1 MSDFTI
7 NIDSKLDLSK
17 ARSEMNSFLSEFKNE
32 PIKINVEL
40 DSKSINTT
48 NFGKQIQS
56 SFSSAGTNAGKAF
69 TKNMESTINSTNINK
84 LVSRL
89 NAKGISKDI
98 VSGAEKSLN
107 TLTKAGIQINKIKEV
122 FSGDNLVSLKI
133 DGVDSLGNA
142 VSVIDKLNKKT
153 KEFVSTTTYTTSFKD
168 ISKDAENAKSKL
180 LSLDEIKTRLFKAQ
194 GNVGSLQ
201 AQFGN
206 VDKFSQDFN
215 ELGISIKNALSQ
227 ADNGDSSK
235 LSSALAEIE
244 GKVKTLTTS
253 TREWH
258 KVNQTEADITAS
270 SRKYLEDTEKA
281 VNKQKELQSALI
293 AFKKQNSTLF
303 DQKSENYSSSIVD
316 EFSEVENAINRI
328 SSISSAKIASNM
340 FSGLRASVKTA
351 TEEIKTESSELEKV
365 QDKFANA
372 QSKFNSIQSAFS
384 KSSQS
389 VLGTNGYNQIQAYL
403 NQATSAMERFNAEAR
418 QGENANLDSINADMK
433 EFISLTNRATSEYNK
448 LNAPASVVKQ
458 QNTLNEFQRWM
469 NKNSKA
475 YKAGGTRYNSI
486 ISSLQG
492 NLTGGQLEEA
502 ISQIKSFKT
511 EMELTG
517 NVGLSFSQEMGRGMK
532 VIGQFATTYGIIHR
546 IPEVISNMTTQVI
559 NVDDAITN
567 LRMATSISN
576 EEALNLMSTYSKL
589 GDELKA
595 TSVDVAASAT
605 EWLKQGKSIQEAQN
619 LAKDSIVLSKIGGLS
634 SEESTKTIT
643 AAMKSYNMAESEVMG
658 FVDKISAIDLVS
670 ATDVG
675 GLSQAFNEVAANAK
689 NAGVEAEKLLSYAAV
704 IGETSQE
711 GMASVGTSLNAIFSR
726 MGNIKLSRLKDYETG
741 EDLSNVETV
750 LRGVGIQLRDSQDQF
765 REFDDVLDDTA
776 SKWSSF
782 SSVQQRAIA
791 SAFAGTHHMNSFLI
805 LMQNWNKV
813 QEYTKTANEA
823 SGQSMEKFAAYQE
836 SATGKIEGFKNA
848 FQSLSTTTINSNVF
862 KGLID
867 SGTTLLNILTQLIDV
882 GGGIPLIFG
891 GTTIVKA
898 IKNFDR
904 SNDFVLYGCESIV
917 A

>member
-7 NIDSKLDLSK
+7 NIDSKLDLSNAETK
-17 ARSEMNSFLSEFKNE
+17 IKDFIKTYSND
-32 PIKINVEL
+32 PIQIKVEL
-40 DSKSINTT
+40 DPKSINTT

-69 TKNMESTINSTNINK
+69 TKNMESTINTKNITD
-84 LVSRL
+84 LVNRL
-89 NAKGISKDI
+89 NSKGISQNI

-107 TLTKAGIQINKIKEV
+107 TLTKAGVQINKIREV
-122 FSGDNLVSLKI
+122 FSNDKLTSLKI

-142 VSVIDKLNKKT
+142 VSVVDKLNTKT
-153 KEFVSTTTYTTSFKD
+153 KEWTTTTSYSSNSIKNITKSFNQLDATTASNKTLTWLKNNSKAAKDYGDRLKELAELQRTATNADDLKNYTKQV
-168 ISKDAENAKSKL
+168 N
-180 LSLDEIKTRLFKAQ
+180 EIKTLAASQGKTGASFGAEFKRA
-194 GNVGSLQ
+194 
-201 AQFGN
+201 FG
-206 VDKFSQDFN
+206 Q
-215 ELGISIKNALSQ
+215 
-227 ADNGDSSK
+227 
-235 LSSALAEIE
+235 
-244 GKVKTLTTS
+244 
-253 TREWH
+253 
-258 KVNQTEADITAS
+258 
-270 SRKYLEDTEKA
+270 
-281 VNKQKELQSALI
+281 
-293 AFKKQNSTLF
+293 
-303 DQKSENYSSSIVD
+303 
-316 EFSEVENAINRI
+316 
-328 SSISSAKIASNM
+328 
-340 FSGLRASVKTA
+340 
-351 TEEIKTESSELEKV
+351 
-365 QDKFANA
+365 
-372 QSKFNSIQSAFS
+372 
-384 KSSQS
+384 
-389 VLGTNGYNQIQAYL
+389 
-403 NQATSAMERFNAEAR
+403 
-418 QGENANLDSINADMK
+418 
-433 EFISLTNRATSEYNK
+433 
-448 LNAPASVVKQ
+448 
-458 QNTLNEFQRWM
+458 
-469 NKNSKA
+469 
-475 YKAGGTRYNSI
+475 
-486 ISSLQG
+486 
-492 NLTGGQLEEA
+492 
-502 ISQIKSFKT
+502 
-511 EMELTG
+511 
-517 NVGLSFSQEMGRGMK
+517 
-532 VIGQFATTYGIIHR
+532 IGQFTTIYGTIQK
-546 IPEVISNMTTQVI
+546 IPQVIRNMTTQVI

-595 TSVDVAASAT
+595 TSVDVATSAT

-782 SSVQQRAIA
+782 SSVQQRAVA

-848 FQSLSTTTINSNVF
+848 FQSLSTTAIDSNIF

-867 SGTTLLNILTQLIDV
+867 SGTTLLEILTQLIDV
-882 GGGIPLIFG
+882 GGGIPLMLGAIG
-891 GTTIVKA
+891 GVKLFKNLDQPKSWLHSFTIEWVY
-898 IKNFDR
+898 F
-904 SNDFVLYGCESIV
+904 YGENYMV

>member
-40 DSKSINTT
+40 DPKSINTA

-56 SFSSAGTNAGKAF
+56 SFSSAGTNAGKAYSTALQAQINTMAKTQRNAF
-69 TKNMESTINSTNINK
+69 SEPLKNM
-84 LVSRL
+84 
-89 NAKGISKDI
+89 SKY
-98 VSGAEKSLN
+98 EKSYSDMWNRLLSKAPSTYGKN
-107 TLTKAGIQINKIKEV
+107 QQQIAFDKYFAQVEQMAQKASEVQKRVSQKFIDVESSSVKKTLTKYSGTNSSEYKALESSYNKLISLQKELKTGISDDGFGRTLSDKAMVSKYQQFYEV
-122 FSGDNLVSLKI
+122 L
-133 DGVDSLGNA
+133 
-142 VSVIDKLNKKT
+142 T
-153 KEFVSTTTYTTSFKD
+153 KCKNEM
-168 ISKDAENAKSKL
+168 KL
-180 LSLDEIKTRLFKAQ
+180 LSNESSSFAKPFNQLDATTASNKTLTWLKNNSKAAKDYGDRLKELAELQRTATNADDLKNYTKQVNEIKTLAASKGKTGASFGAEFKRA
-194 GNVGSLQ
+194 
-201 AQFGN
+201 FG
-206 VDKFSQDFN
+206 Q
-215 ELGISIKNALSQ
+215 
-227 ADNGDSSK
+227 
-235 LSSALAEIE
+235 
-244 GKVKTLTTS
+244 
-253 TREWH
+253 
-258 KVNQTEADITAS
+258 
-270 SRKYLEDTEKA
+270 
-281 VNKQKELQSALI
+281 
-293 AFKKQNSTLF
+293 
-303 DQKSENYSSSIVD
+303 
-316 EFSEVENAINRI
+316 
-328 SSISSAKIASNM
+328 
-340 FSGLRASVKTA
+340 
-351 TEEIKTESSELEKV
+351 
-365 QDKFANA
+365 
-372 QSKFNSIQSAFS
+372 
-384 KSSQS
+384 
-389 VLGTNGYNQIQAYL
+389 
-403 NQATSAMERFNAEAR
+403 
-418 QGENANLDSINADMK
+418 
-433 EFISLTNRATSEYNK
+433 
-448 LNAPASVVKQ
+448 
-458 QNTLNEFQRWM
+458 
-469 NKNSKA
+469 
-475 YKAGGTRYNSI
+475 
-486 ISSLQG
+486 
-492 NLTGGQLEEA
+492 
-502 ISQIKSFKT
+502 
-511 EMELTG
+511 
-517 NVGLSFSQEMGRGMK
+517 
-532 VIGQFATTYGIIHR
+532 IGQFTAIYGTIQR
-546 IPEVISNMTTQVI
+546 IPEVISNMSTQVI

-567 LRMATSISN
+567 LRMATSINN
-576 EEALNLMSTYSKL
+576 EEALKLMSTYSKL

-782 SSVQQRAIA
+782 SSVQQRAVA

-848 FQSLSTTTINSNVF
+848 FQSLSTTAIDSNVF

-882 GGGIPLIFG
+882 GGIIPLIFG

>member
-48 NFGKQIQS
+48 NFGKQMQN
-56 SFSSAGTNAGKAF
+56 SFSSAGTNAGKAYSTALQNQINAMAKTQRNAF
-69 TKNMESTINSTNINK
+69 SEPLKNMSKYEKSYSDMWNK
-84 LVSRL
+84 LLSKAPNTYGKNQQQIAFDKYFAQVEQMAQKASEVQKRVSQKFL
-89 NAKGISKDI
+89 DVESSSIKK
-98 VSGAEKSLN
+98 
-107 TLTKAGIQINKIKEV
+107 TLTKYSGNSSSEYKALESSYNKLISLQKELKTGISDDGFGRTLSDKAMVSKYQQFYEV
-122 FSGDNLVSLKI
+122 L
-133 DGVDSLGNA
+133 
-142 VSVIDKLNKKT
+142 T
-153 KEFVSTTTYTTSFKD
+153 KCKNEM
-168 ISKDAENAKSKL
+168 KL
-180 LSLDEIKTRLFKAQ
+180 LSNESSSFAKPFNQLDATTASNKTLTWLKNNSKAAKDYGDRLKELAELQRTATNADDLKNYTKQVNEIKTLAASQGKTGASFGAEFK
-194 GNVGSLQ
+194 
-201 AQFGN
+201 
-206 VDKFSQDFN
+206 
-215 ELGISIKNALSQ
+215 
-227 ADNGDSSK
+227 
-235 LSSALAEIE
+235 
-244 GKVKTLTTS
+244 
-253 TREWH
+253 R
-258 KVNQTEADITAS
+258 
-270 SRKYLEDTEKA
+270 
-281 VNKQKELQSALI
+281 
-293 AFKKQNSTLF
+293 AFEQ
-303 DQKSENYSSSIVD
+303 
-316 EFSEVENAINRI
+316 
-328 SSISSAKIASNM
+328 
-340 FSGLRASVKTA
+340 
-351 TEEIKTESSELEKV
+351 
-365 QDKFANA
+365 
-372 QSKFNSIQSAFS
+372 
-384 KSSQS
+384 
-389 VLGTNGYNQIQAYL
+389 
-403 NQATSAMERFNAEAR
+403 
-418 QGENANLDSINADMK
+418 
-433 EFISLTNRATSEYNK
+433 
-448 LNAPASVVKQ
+448 
-458 QNTLNEFQRWM
+458 
-469 NKNSKA
+469 
-475 YKAGGTRYNSI
+475 
-486 ISSLQG
+486 
-492 NLTGGQLEEA
+492 
-502 ISQIKSFKT
+502 
-511 EMELTG
+511 
-517 NVGLSFSQEMGRGMK
+517 
-532 VIGQFATTYGIIHR
+532 IGQFTAIYGTIQK
-546 IPEVISNMTTQVI
+546 IPQVISNMTTQVI

-726 MGNIKLSRLKDYETG
+726 MGNIKLSRLKDYNTG

-750 LRGVGIQLRDSQDQF
+750 LRGVGIQLRDSQGQF

-776 SKWSSF
+776 SKWSNF
-782 SSVQQRAIA
+782 SSVQQIAVA

-848 FQSLSTTTINSNVF
+848 FQSLSTTAIDSNVF

-882 GGGIPLIFG
+882 GGGIPLMLGAIG
-891 GTTIVKA
+891 GTA
-898 IKNFDR
+898 FIKNLDWI
-904 SNDFVLYGCESIV
+904 Y
-917 A
+917 

>member
-7 NIDSKLDLSK
+7 NIDSKLDLSNAETK
-17 ARSEMNSFLSEFKNE
+17 IKDFIKTYSNDPIQIKVEFD
-32 PIKINVEL
+32 P
-40 DSKSINTT
+40 KSINTN

-69 TKNMESTINSTNINK
+69 TKNMESTINRTNIDQ

-98 VSGAEKSLN
+98 ISGAEKSLD
-107 TLTKAGIQINKIKEV
+107 TLTKAGIKINTIKEV
-122 FSGDNLVSLKI
+122 FSGDNLISLKI
-133 DGVDSLGNA
+133 DGIDKGENA
-142 VSVIDKLNKKT
+142 VSIVDKLNKKT
-153 KEFVSTTTYTTSFKD
+153 KEWTSTTTYTTSFKD
-168 ISKDAENAKSKL
+168 VAKDAESAKSKL
-180 LSLDEIKTRLFKAQ
+180 LSLDEIKSRLFKAQ

-227 ADNGDSSK
+227 ADNGDASK

-244 GKVKTLTTS
+244 GKVKTLTTA

-258 KVNQTEADITAS
+258 KVNQTETDITVSAKKQLETTE
-270 SRKYLEDTEKA
+270 KYLSR
-281 VNKQKELQSALI
+281 QKELQSQLD
-293 AFKKQNSTLF
+293 AFKKQNLTFLYPNSNHYST
-303 DQKSENYSSSIVD
+303 SIV
-316 EFSEVENAINRI
+316 SEVKTVENAIK
-328 SSISSAKIASNM
+328 SISSVSDSKVASNM
-340 FSGLRASVKTA
+340 FSGLKASVKNAGKEIQDEINSTSKAFNQLDATTASNKTLTWLKNNSKVAKDYGDRLKELAELQRTA
-351 TEEIKTESSELEKV
+351 TNADDLKNYTKQVNEIKTLAASQGKTGASFGAEFKRAFGQIGE
-365 QDKFANA
+365 FTAIYGT
-372 QSKFNSIQSAFS
+372 IQ
-384 KSSQS
+384 K
-389 VLGTNGYNQIQAYL
+389 
-403 NQATSAMERFNAEAR
+403 
-418 QGENANLDSINADMK
+418 
-433 EFISLTNRATSEYNK
+433 
-448 LNAPASVVKQ
+448 
-458 QNTLNEFQRWM
+458 
-469 NKNSKA
+469 
-475 YKAGGTRYNSI
+475 
-486 ISSLQG
+486 
-492 NLTGGQLEEA
+492 
-502 ISQIKSFKT
+502 
-511 EMELTG
+511 
-517 NVGLSFSQEMGRGMK
+517 
-532 VIGQFATTYGIIHR
+532 
-546 IPEVISNMTTQVI
+546 IPQVISNMTTQVI

-576 EEALNLMSTYSKL
+576 EEALKLMSTYSKL

-689 NAGVEAEKLLSYAAV
+689 NAGVETEKLLSYAAV

-776 SKWSSF
+776 SKWASF

-848 FQSLSTTTINSNVF
+848 FQSLSTTVIDSNVF

-867 SGTTLLNILTQLIDV
+867 SGTTLLEILTQLIDV
-882 GGGIPLIFG
+882 GGGMPLMLGAIG
-891 GTTIVKA
+891 GTA
-898 IKNFDR
+898 FFKNLDWI
-904 SNDFVLYGCESIV
+904 Y
-917 A
+917 

>member
-7 NIDSKLDLSK
+7 NIDSKLDLSDAETK
-17 ARSEMNSFLSEFKNE
+17 IKNFIKTYSND
-32 PIKINVEL
+32 PIQIKVEL
-40 DSKSINTT
+40 DPKSINTS

-56 SFSSAGTNAGKAF
+56 SFSSVGTNAGKAYSTALQAQINTMAKTQRNAF
-69 TKNMESTINSTNINK
+69 SEPLKN
-84 LVSRL
+84 
-89 NAKGISKDI
+89 ISKY
-98 VSGAEKSLN
+98 EKSYSDMWNRLLSKAPSTYGKN
-107 TLTKAGIQINKIKEV
+107 QQQIAFDKYFAQVEQMAQKASEVQKRVSQKFLDVESSSIKKTLTKYSGTNSSEYKALESSYSKLISLQKELKTGISDDGFGKTLSDKEMV
-122 FSGDNLVSLKI
+122 LKYQQFYE
-133 DGVDSLGNA
+133 VL
-142 VSVIDKLNKKT
+142 T
-153 KEFVSTTTYTTSFKD
+153 KCKNEM
-168 ISKDAENAKSKL
+168 KL
-180 LSLDEIKTRLFKAQ
+180 LSNESSSFAKPFNQLDATTASNKTLTWLKNNSKAAKDYGDRLKELAELQRTATNADDLKNYTKQVNEIKTLAASQGKTGASFGAEFKRA
-194 GNVGSLQ
+194 
-201 AQFGN
+201 FG
-206 VDKFSQDFN
+206 Q
-215 ELGISIKNALSQ
+215 
-227 ADNGDSSK
+227 
-235 LSSALAEIE
+235 
-244 GKVKTLTTS
+244 
-253 TREWH
+253 
-258 KVNQTEADITAS
+258 
-270 SRKYLEDTEKA
+270 
-281 VNKQKELQSALI
+281 
-293 AFKKQNSTLF
+293 
-303 DQKSENYSSSIVD
+303 
-316 EFSEVENAINRI
+316 
-328 SSISSAKIASNM
+328 
-340 FSGLRASVKTA
+340 
-351 TEEIKTESSELEKV
+351 
-365 QDKFANA
+365 
-372 QSKFNSIQSAFS
+372 
-384 KSSQS
+384 
-389 VLGTNGYNQIQAYL
+389 
-403 NQATSAMERFNAEAR
+403 
-418 QGENANLDSINADMK
+418 
-433 EFISLTNRATSEYNK
+433 
-448 LNAPASVVKQ
+448 
-458 QNTLNEFQRWM
+458 
-469 NKNSKA
+469 
-475 YKAGGTRYNSI
+475 
-486 ISSLQG
+486 
-492 NLTGGQLEEA
+492 
-502 ISQIKSFKT
+502 
-511 EMELTG
+511 
-517 NVGLSFSQEMGRGMK
+517 
-532 VIGQFATTYGIIHR
+532 IGQFTAIYGVIQR
-546 IPEVISNMTTQVI
+546 IPQVISNMTTQVI

-576 EEALNLMSTYSKL
+576 EEALKLMSTYSKL

-689 NAGVEAEKLLSYAAV
+689 NAGVETEKLLSYAAV

-750 LRGVGIQLRDSQDQF
+750 LRGVGIQLRGSQDQF

-776 SKWSSF
+776 SKWASF

-848 FQSLSTTTINSNVF
+848 FQSLSTTVIDSNVF

-882 GGGIPLIFG
+882 GSIIPLIFG
-891 GTTIVKA
+891 GTAVVKA
-898 IKNFDR
+898 IENFDR

>member
-7 NIDSKLDLSK
+7 NIDSKLDLSNAETK
-17 ARSEMNSFLSEFKNE
+17 IKDFIRTYSNDPLQIKVEFD
-32 PIKINVEL
+32 P
-40 DSKSINTT
+40 KSINTN

-69 TKNMESTINSTNINK
+69 TKNMESSINTKNITD
-84 LVSRL
+84 LVNRL
-89 NAKGISKDI
+89 NSKGISQNI

-107 TLTKAGIQINKIKEV
+107 TLTKAGVQINKIREV
-122 FSGDNLVSLKI
+122 FSNDKLTSLKI
-133 DGVDSLGNA
+133 DGVDSLGNV
-142 VSVIDKLNKKT
+142 VSVVDKLNTKT
-153 KEFVSTTTYTTSFKD
+153 KEWTTTTSYSSNSIKNITKSFNQLDATTASNKTLTWLKNNSKAAKDYGDRLKELAELQRTATNADDLKNYTKQV
-168 ISKDAENAKSKL
+168 N
-180 LSLDEIKTRLFKAQ
+180 EIKTLAASQGKTGASFGTEFKRA
-194 GNVGSLQ
+194 
-201 AQFGN
+201 FGQIGE
-206 VDKFSQDFN
+206 F
-215 ELGISIKNALSQ
+215 
-227 ADNGDSSK
+227 
-235 LSSALAEIE
+235 
-244 GKVKTLTTS
+244 
-253 TREWH
+253 
-258 KVNQTEADITAS
+258 TAI
-270 SRKYLEDTEKA
+270 YGTI
-281 VNKQKELQSALI
+281 QK
-293 AFKKQNSTLF
+293 
-303 DQKSENYSSSIVD
+303 
-316 EFSEVENAINRI
+316 
-328 SSISSAKIASNM
+328 
-340 FSGLRASVKTA
+340 
-351 TEEIKTESSELEKV
+351 
-365 QDKFANA
+365 
-372 QSKFNSIQSAFS
+372 
-384 KSSQS
+384 
-389 VLGTNGYNQIQAYL
+389 
-403 NQATSAMERFNAEAR
+403 
-418 QGENANLDSINADMK
+418 
-433 EFISLTNRATSEYNK
+433 
-448 LNAPASVVKQ
+448 
-458 QNTLNEFQRWM
+458 
-469 NKNSKA
+469 
-475 YKAGGTRYNSI
+475 
-486 ISSLQG
+486 
-492 NLTGGQLEEA
+492 
-502 ISQIKSFKT
+502 
-511 EMELTG
+511 
-517 NVGLSFSQEMGRGMK
+517 
-532 VIGQFATTYGIIHR
+532 
-546 IPEVISNMTTQVI
+546 IPQVISNMTTQVI

-576 EEALNLMSTYSKL
+576 EEALKLMSTYSKL

-689 NAGVEAEKLLSYAAV
+689 NAGVETEKLLSYAAV

-823 SGQSMEKFAAYQE
+823 SGQSMEKFASYQE

-848 FQSLSTTTINSNVF
+848 FQSLSTTVIDSNVF

-882 GGGIPLIFG
+882 GGGIPLMLGAIG
-891 GTTIVKA
+891 GTA
-898 IKNFDR
+898 FIKNLDLFY
-904 SNDFVLYGCESIV
+904 FKLV
-917 A
+917 ASYERMQRKWCCKQLCVVTF

>member
-1 MSDFTI
+1 MKGVDYMPMDF
-7 NIDSKLDLSK
+7 DV
-17 ARSEMNSFLSEFKNE
+17 
-32 PIKINVEL
+32 NV
-40 DSKSINTT
+40 KVRTT
-48 NFGKQIQS
+48 
-56 SFSSAGTNAGKAF
+56 
-69 TKNMESTINSTNINK
+69 
-84 LVSRL
+84 
-89 NAKGISKDI
+89 
-98 VSGAEKSLN
+98 GAEKIDALEKQVNSL
-107 TLTKAGIQINKIKEV
+107 
-122 FSGDNLVSLKI
+122 
-133 DGVDSLGNA
+133 
-142 VSVIDKLNKKT
+142 
-153 KEFVSTTTYTTSFKD
+153 
-168 ISKDAENAKSKL
+168 
-180 LSLDEIKTRLFKAQ
+180 
-194 GNVGSLQ
+194 
-201 AQFGN
+201 
-206 VDKFSQDFN
+206 
-215 ELGISIKNALSQ
+215 
-227 ADNGDSSK
+227 
-235 LSSALAEIE
+235 
-244 GKVKTLTTS
+244 
-253 TREWH
+253 
-258 KVNQTEADITAS
+258 
-270 SRKYLEDTEKA
+270 
-281 VNKQKELQSALI
+281 
-293 AFKKQNSTLF
+293 
-303 DQKSENYSSSIVD
+303 
-316 EFSEVENAINRI
+316 
-328 SSISSAKIASNM
+328 
-340 FSGLRASVKTA
+340 
-351 TEEIKTESSELEKV
+351 KTESIKVKVDVDKSSLSKLNLNTNGLKIKPTVDTSGIKQATKDFQIVKNLATQISQTKIKIAGLDTSKNANEISVLQKQLRQMESDYRILMKTFSSGFDKNQLGSLEKIFGNAD
-365 QDKFANA
+365 DKIA
-372 QSKFNSIQSAFS
+372 QISARAKDLTKSIQSAVKPF
-384 KSSQS
+384 
-389 VLGTNGYNQIQAYL
+389 NQL
-403 NQATSAMERFNAEAR
+403 DATTASN
-418 QGENANLDSINADMK
+418 K
-433 EFISLTNRATSEYNK
+433 TLTWLKN
-448 LNAPASVVKQ
+448 
-458 QNTLNEFQRWM
+458 
-469 NKNSKA
+469 NSKA
-475 YKAGGTRYNSI
+475 AKDYGDRLKELAE
-486 ISSLQG
+486 LQRTATNADDLKNYTKQVNEIKTLAASQG
-492 NLTGGQLEEA
+492 KTGASFGAEFKRAFGQ
-502 ISQIKSFKT
+502 
-511 EMELTG
+511 
-517 NVGLSFSQEMGRGMK
+517 
-532 VIGQFATTYGIIHR
+532 IGQFTAIYGVIQR
-546 IPEVISNMTTQVI
+546 IPQVISNMTTQAI

-576 EEALNLMSTYSKL
+576 EEALKLMSTYSKL

-689 NAGVEAEKLLSYAAV
+689 NAGVETEKLLSYAAV

-776 SKWSSF
+776 SKWASF

-848 FQSLSTTTINSNVF
+848 FQSLSTTAIDSNIF

-891 GTTIVKA
+891 GTAVVKA

>member
-1 MSDFTI
+1 MPMDF
-7 NIDSKLDLSK
+7 DV
-17 ARSEMNSFLSEFKNE
+17 
-32 PIKINVEL
+32 NV
-40 DSKSINTT
+40 KVRTT
-48 NFGKQIQS
+48 
-56 SFSSAGTNAGKAF
+56 
-69 TKNMESTINSTNINK
+69 
-84 LVSRL
+84 
-89 NAKGISKDI
+89 
-98 VSGAEKSLN
+98 GAEKIDALEKQVNSL
-107 TLTKAGIQINKIKEV
+107 
-122 FSGDNLVSLKI
+122 
-133 DGVDSLGNA
+133 
-142 VSVIDKLNKKT
+142 
-153 KEFVSTTTYTTSFKD
+153 
-168 ISKDAENAKSKL
+168 
-180 LSLDEIKTRLFKAQ
+180 
-194 GNVGSLQ
+194 
-201 AQFGN
+201 
-206 VDKFSQDFN
+206 
-215 ELGISIKNALSQ
+215 
-227 ADNGDSSK
+227 
-235 LSSALAEIE
+235 
-244 GKVKTLTTS
+244 
-253 TREWH
+253 
-258 KVNQTEADITAS
+258 
-270 SRKYLEDTEKA
+270 
-281 VNKQKELQSALI
+281 
-293 AFKKQNSTLF
+293 
-303 DQKSENYSSSIVD
+303 
-316 EFSEVENAINRI
+316 
-328 SSISSAKIASNM
+328 
-340 FSGLRASVKTA
+340 
-351 TEEIKTESSELEKV
+351 KTESIKVKVDVDKSSLSKLNLNTNGLKIKPTVDTSGIKQATKDFQIVKNLATQISQTKIKIAGLDTSKNANEISVLQKQLRQMESDYRILMKTFSSGFDKNQLGSLEKIFGNAD
-365 QDKFANA
+365 DKIA
-372 QSKFNSIQSAFS
+372 QISARAKDLTKSIQSAVKPF
-384 KSSQS
+384 
-389 VLGTNGYNQIQAYL
+389 NQL
-403 NQATSAMERFNAEAR
+403 DATTASN
-418 QGENANLDSINADMK
+418 K
-433 EFISLTNRATSEYNK
+433 TLTWLKN
-448 LNAPASVVKQ
+448 
-458 QNTLNEFQRWM
+458 
-469 NKNSKA
+469 NSKA
-475 YKAGGTRYNSI
+475 AKDYGDRLKELAE
-486 ISSLQG
+486 LQRTATNADDLKNYTKQVNEIKTLAASQG
-492 NLTGGQLEEA
+492 KTGASFGAEFKRAFGQ
-502 ISQIKSFKT
+502 
-511 EMELTG
+511 
-517 NVGLSFSQEMGRGMK
+517 
-532 VIGQFATTYGIIHR
+532 IGQFTAIYGTIQK
-546 IPEVISNMTTQVI
+546 IPQVISNMTTQVI

-576 EEALNLMSTYSKL
+576 EEALKLMSTYSKL

-689 NAGVEAEKLLSYAAV
+689 NAGVETEKLLSYAAV

-782 SSVQQRAIA
+782 SSVQQRTIA

-848 FQSLSTTTINSNVF
+848 FQSLSTTVIDSNVF

-882 GGGIPLIFG
+882 GGIIPLIFG
-891 GTTIVKA
+891 GTAVVKA